1 MSASLNNPGH
11 VFVGNHLE
19 SVQVMNTRSVSA
31 VSDFFNRSLWLALA
45 LMLAAL
51 CLSPPAMAQPAEN
64 LQQLLEQTRNARA
77 AEQAENREREQRFL
91 ASHNQRE
98 QMLRDA
104 IAARDAQRARSEVLS
119 KSFDENEKQLTVM
132 QEELDSKVGT
142 LGEMFG
148 VVRQVAGDTASL
160 MHDSMISA
168 QHTEREAFANQL
180 SQSRALPSIDELER
194 LWYEMQREMTET
206 GLVTRFPAQVIAPDG
221 SETTQDVVRIGPFT
235 AMADGRYLSYLPE
248 SRRFTELSRQPAGRY
263 LSLAE
268 NVEKSDDGY
277 TGAVVDPTRGSLL
290 SVLVQS
296 PGLTET
302 IEFGGFVGYVI
313 LTLSAVGFFLGLLRL
328 FRLTAIGAAV
338 AKQKKQID
346 KPFDTNPLGRVLKA
360 YHDHPG
366 VDKETLQLHLDEAVL
381 KEVPR
386 LESGLSALKILAAVG
401 PLLGLLGTVT
411 GMIITFQQIT
421 LFGTGDPK
429 LMAGGISQALVTT
442 VMGLVMAIPL
452 LLLHSFLQTRSRD
465 LVHLLEEETAG
476 IIAEQAELGRRS
488 AH

>member
-1 MSASLNNPGH
+1 MKKASAGH
-11 VFVGNHLE
+11 HIVSNTVE
-19 SVQVMNTRSVSA
+19 SVSVMKTVMKIKTA
-31 VSDFFNRSLWLALA
+31 QGLARLIKQTCGFLCVVILA
-45 LMLAAL
+45 PGL
-51 CLSPPAMAQPAEN
+51 AMAQPADN
-64 LQQLLEQTRNARA
+64 LQQLLEQTRNARVQ
-77 AEQAENREREQRFL
+77 EQAENRAREQSFIS
-91 ASHNQRE
+91 SHSQRE
-98 QMLRDA
+98 QMLKEA
-104 IAARDAQRARSEVLS
+104 LAARDQERTRSEVLS
-119 KSFDENEKQLTVM
+119 KSFDENEKKLTVM
-132 QEELDSKVGT
+132 QEELNSKVGT

-160 MHDSMISA
+160 MQDSMISA
-168 QHTEREAFANQL
+168 QFSEREAFANQL

-194 LWYEMQREMTET
+194 LWFEMQRDMTET
-206 GLVTRFPAQVIAPDG
+206 GLTTRFPAQVIAPDG
-221 SETTQDVVRIGPFT
+221 SETTKEVVRIGPFT

-263 LSLAE
+263 LNLAE
-268 NVEKSDDGY
+268 NVDSTTQGY
-277 TGAVVDPTRGSLL
+277 TAAVVDPTRGSLL

-296 PGLTET
+296 PGLMET
-302 IEFGGFVGYVI
+302 IEFGGVVGYVI
-313 LTLSAVGFFLGLLRL
+313 LTLSVVGFILGLLRL

-346 KPFDTNPLGRVLKA
+346 KPFDTNPLGRVLRA
-360 YHDHPG
+360 YHDHPDA
-366 VDKETLQLHLDEAVL
+366 DKETLQLHLDEAVL
-381 KEVPR
+381 KEVPS
-386 LESGLSALKILAAVG
+386 LESGLNALKILAAVG

-476 IIAEQAELGRRS
+476 IIAEQAERGRI